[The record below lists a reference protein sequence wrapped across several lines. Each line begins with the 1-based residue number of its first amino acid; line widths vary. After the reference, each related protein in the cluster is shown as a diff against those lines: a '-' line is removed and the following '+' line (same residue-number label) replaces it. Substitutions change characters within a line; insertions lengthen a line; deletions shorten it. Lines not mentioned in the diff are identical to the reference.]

1 MMVVSRSIMHSR
13 FAAGA
18 SALALVT
25 SLGFA
30 VAAQQKPA
38 ATATKVTV
46 YKSPT

>member
-1 MMVVSRSIMHSR
+1 MNSR
-13 FAAGA
+13 FTIGA
-18 SALALVT
+18 CALALVT

-38 ATATKVTV
+38 VSATKVTV